1 MTDVDSLESRFRVSF
16 DLHDPIRYSETMD
29 SLDRYVKEDVTN
41 FGVVGAARR
50 VLAGQAIRRL
60 MEDLN
65 HLDELTLG
73 DSHAG
78 TVLEAESNM
87 GVLLALFIA
96 GREDADGGVLV
107 VAGPQTLGDHLDG
120 ISELRVDVGM
130 TQGDFDVEFLLTW
143 NEVNT
148 NPAHYADES
157 QPTGL
162 SHTYRLALVHEEP
175 LGDMD
180 PSDRKTRRLGLESQ
194 GLLVETYT
202 ADEAGRDPFGVAA
215 RAFKRIKRCIDD
227 DYTN

>member
-1 MTDVDSLESRFRVSF
+1 M
-16 DLHDPIRYSETMD
+16 
-29 SLDRYVKEDVTN
+29 
-41 FGVVGAARR
+41 
-50 VLAGQAIRRL
+50 
-60 MEDLN
+60 
-65 HLDELTLG
+65 DELTLG

-162 SHTYRLALVHEEP
+162 SHTYRLALVVIAMDRMLNNKTEDKLEIFN
-175 LGDMD
+175 LGTGRGVTVLELINAFEKGTGVKV
-180 PSDRKTRRLGLESQ
+180 PHKIVGRREGDIEKVWANPEHANNVLGWTAKES
-194 GLLVETYT
+194 VEDTLIT
-202 ADEAGRDPFGVAA
+202 AWNWQ
-215 RAFKRIKRCIDD
+215 KRLREKGIQ
-227 DYTN
+227 